1 MAIRA
6 DDHIRAKCF
15 HPSGKFVEFP
25 RADVETSVPQRFEKI
40 VRLHSNRL
48 AVKMADRALTYEQLD
63 KMSNAIAQAIILQSD
78 ERQRPIA
85 LLLDQGIDA
94 VAAMFG
100 ALKAGKCYVPLDPS
114 FPISTIRLILED
126 CQANLVVADAGTGAI
141 AAEAI
146 GSGVRILNVDDC
158 SLGLGGE
165 NTERIIS
172 PDTPSFIF
180 YTSGT
185 TGRPKGVLHTHRTAL
200 HATMLPTNLV
210 HFCAEDRL
218 GAPLSHS
225 FSAYIRYLFGAL
237 LNGALLLPF
246 NLKERGIPALVE
258 WLDQEAVTVCGFNGS
273 MFRQFLSQLADS
285 HKNYA
290 SLRLCFVGSESLSNN
305 DVDLYKM
312 RLPDHT
318 ILAANMG
325 LNEAATIRNLLI
337 DKRTEIRGSIVP
349 VGFAVEDKEI
359 ILFSDSGDKV
369 GFDTTGEIAVKSDYL
384 SPGYWR
390 QPELTAAKFI
400 ADESNGTKRI
410 YLTGDLGRMA
420 PDGCLYYMGRKDL
433 SVKIRGYNVD
443 TPKVE
448 MALLGHPG
456 VKQVAVVP
464 WQSRNGDIKLAA
476 YIVPASQPRPSNDQL
491 RGLLK
496 KTLPDYMIP
505 SIYVE
510 LEVLPLTPT
519 GKIDRKSLPEPSN
532 TRPQLNVSYVSF
544 RNETEQEL
552 IGLWENV
559 LDVRPIGIHDN
570 FFDLG
575 GHSLTASQIV
585 SRVFQRFQLQI
596 PLQALFQS
604 ATVADMAAVI
614 AEHLEKRLSSEEL
627 ENILQ
632 ELESLSDEDAQRLV
646 RERQRQDPK
655 S

>member
-6 DDHIRAKCF
+6 DDHISAKCF
-15 HPSGKFVEFP
+15 HPSGNFVEFP
-25 RADVETSVPQRFEKI
+25 RADLEISIPQRFEKI

-48 AVKMADRALTYEQLD
+48 AIKMADRTLTYEQLD
-63 KMSNAIAQAIILQSD
+63 TMSDAIARAIILQRDDS
-78 ERQRPIA
+78 QRPIA

-100 ALKAGKCYVPLDPS
+100 ALKAAKCYVPLDPS
-114 FPISTIRLILED
+114 FPIPRIRLILED
-126 CQANLVVADAGTGAI
+126 CQATLVVASAATGAI

-146 GSGVRILNVDDC
+146 GSGVRLLNVEDC
-158 SLGLGGE
+158 SPGPSGKPA
-165 NTERIIS
+165 ERIIS
-172 PDTPSFIF
+172 PDIPSFIL
-180 YTSGT
+180 YTSGS

-200 HATMLPTNLV
+200 HASMFLTNLV
-210 HFCAEDRL
+210 HLCAEDL
-218 GAPLSHS
+218 IALPLSHS
-225 FSAYIRYLFGAL
+225 FSASIRYLFGAL
-237 LNGALLLPF
+237 LNGALILPF
-246 NLKERGIPALVE
+246 NLKKDGFAALIE
-258 WLDQEAVTVCGFNGS
+258 WLDQQAITVCGLTGS
-273 MFRQFLSQLADS
+273 MFRQFLSQLAVTQ
-285 HKNYA
+285 KNYA
-290 SLRLCFVGSESLSNN
+290 SLRVCCAGSEALANN
-305 DVDLYKM
+305 DVDLYKT

-318 ILAANMG
+318 ILMANMG
-325 LNEAATIRNLLI
+325 LNEAGSIRNLLI
-337 DKRTEIRGSIVP
+337 DKSTEIRESIVP

-359 ILFSDSGDKV
+359 LLLNDAGEKV
-369 GFDTTGEIAVKSDYL
+369 GVDTPGEIAVKSDYL

-400 ADESNGTKRI
+400 TDESDGKRI
-410 YLTGDLGRMA
+410 YLTGDLGRMSQ
-420 PDGCLYYMGRKDL
+420 DGCLYFLGRKDL
-433 SVKIRGYNVD
+433 TVKIRGYNVE

-476 YIVPASQPRPSNDQL
+476 YIVAASPPRPSNDQL

-510 LEVLPLTPT
+510 LEALPLTPT

-532 TRPQLNVSYVSF
+532 TRPQLDVSYVSF
-544 RNETEQEL
+544 RNETEKDL
-552 IGLWENV
+552 IRIWEDV
-559 LDVRPIGIHDN
+559 LDVNPIGIHDN

-585 SRVFQRFQLQI
+585 FRVFQRFQLQI
-596 PLQALFQS
+596 PLQELFQS
-604 ATVADMAAVI
+604 ATVADMATVI
-614 AEHLEKRLSSEEL
+614 AEHPDKQLGKEAL

-632 ELESLSDEDAQRLV
+632 ELESLSDEHAQRLV
-646 RERQRQDPK
+646 RESQREDSK